1 MRIVTQATFTAP
13 GACYNF
19 SPMDDT
25 TPTGPALHFSG
36 VSKAFGATRALD
48 DFTLRIERGELF
60 ALVGGNGAG
69 KTTLIK
75 CLLDFT
81 APDGGGIEIAGG
93 RHSETGSRAD
103 LAFLPERFNPPH
115 YLTGRDF
122 LRYMAELH
130 RRPYDESEARAMFG
144 RLDLAASA
152 LDRPARTYSK
162 GMTQKL
168 GLAACLL
175 SGKNLQILDE
185 PTSGLD
191 PKARALLKRELLRL
205 REAGRTIFFTSH
217 ALADVQELA
226 DRMAVLQNGRL
237 MFAGTPDAFIAAYG
251 GATIEDAFLA
261 CTGEEAALSS

>member
-1 MRIVTQATFTAP
+1 MEDST
-13 GACYNF
+13 
-19 SPMDDT
+19 S
-25 TPTGPALHFSG
+25 TPSALAFSG
-36 VSKAFGATRALD
+36 VSKAFGSTRALD
-48 DFTLRIERGELF
+48 DFTLEVRRGELF

-81 APDGGGIEIAGG
+81 APDRGSITIFGKA
-93 RHSETGSRAD
+93 HDLTASRAD

-122 LRYMAELH
+122 LRYMAQLH
-130 RRPYDESEARAMFG
+130 RAPYDESAVRAMFE

-152 LDRPARTYSK
+152 LERPARTYSK

-168 GLAACLL
+168 GLGACLM

-191 PKARALLKRELLRL
+191 PKARALLKRELTRL
-205 REAGRTIFFTSH
+205 RDAGRTIFFTSH
-217 ALADVQELA
+217 ALADVQELS
-226 DRMAVLQNGRL
+226 DRMAVLQNGTL
-237 MFAGTPDAFIAAYG
+237 KFAGAPAALIEKYQ
-251 GATIEDAFLA
+251 GATLEDAFLA
-261 CTGEEAALSS
+261 CIGETISA

>member
-1 MRIVTQATFTAP
+1 MDATAP
-13 GACYNF
+13 TAR
-19 SPMDDT
+19 
-25 TPTGPALHFSG
+25 ALAFAG
-36 VSKAFGATRALD
+36 VSKTFGSTRALD
-48 DFTLRIERGELF
+48 DFTLEVQRGELF

-81 APDGGGIEIAGG
+81 APDAGSVEIFGVSNRVTA
-93 RHSETGSRAD
+93 SRAD

-130 RRPYDESEARAMFG
+130 RNAYDENEVRNTFD
-144 RLDLAASA
+144 RLDLAPSA

-168 GLAACLL
+168 GLAACLV
-175 SGKNLQILDE
+175 SGKKLQVLDE

-191 PKARALLKRELLRL
+191 PKARALLKRELTRL

-217 ALADVQELA
+217 ALADVQELC
-226 DRMAVLQNGRL
+226 DRMALVQNGKL
-237 MFAGTPDAFIAAYG
+237 MFAGTPDALIAKYSA
-251 GATIEDAFLA
+251 ATLENAFLA
-261 CTGEEAALSS
+261 CIGEELTT